1 MAMLGQSSFRRILL
15 SRILVLSIP
24 ILLLGV
30 GVTFRKARTSLLY
43 TARQNLAE
51 SAIRKAEDIQSS
63 IKSLQTN
70 LATASR
76 TSILQAGQPET
87 SQTYLNQ
94 LATDLPTEIRCLQL
108 IDWQTGNLTATT
120 CGDQRLLSSTDMPWA
135 TQQSEISADSFYLN
149 TTPRSTTPRSQA
161 TRADQAEP
169 GDDFAQPNQA
179 EPSDESAQPDQA
191 ELATELDLIIS
202 TPVYD
207 QNGQLRYTL
216 AAHSIITQRE
226 SGAPGSLL
234 GYTTIIDQNG
244 VFLAHP
250 LASRVG
256 RNIQNEPDADR
267 FQNILNNVLR
277 GDDPDVRHIFNFID
291 DEEEWLAGYSP
302 IHINISPTEDHTWTV
317 LAVTRLD
324 NALHGLE
331 DIKRILVILTTGL
344 LAAHLLA
351 MLYMA
356 RDLALPI
363 EQLGKYARH
372 IHKRDPLQRAPKNF
386 RIRELNHL
394 AEVLDNMVRR
404 LEERAKELEAAW
416 QEAEAA
422 NQLKSEFLANT
433 SHELRTPLN
442 AIIGCIRLV
451 RDDCCDTPE
460 EEIEFLDRAD
470 EAAIHLLKIINDLLD
485 IAKIEAGTLS
495 LSIELI
501 DLRQIL
507 QEVID
512 LQSMQIHEKGLRLSV
527 PEMSEPIMVR
537 SDPAKLKQVLLNII
551 YNAIK
556 FTDHGSIT
564 IDTRIET
571 AVDSVQTAHSN
582 GHRAVENLVN
592 SEAWVIVSVQDTG
605 IGIDPTQ
612 QHKLF
617 RPFVMVDGTTTRAIS
632 RNLIELM
639 GGSITLHS
647 AGVGQGTTVEIAL
660 PIANVSQIPA
670 APLAGSDSQESVAA
684 SVTEHPAVR

>member
-1 MAMLGQSSFRRILL
+1 M
-15 SRILVLSIP
+15 
-24 ILLLGV
+24 
-30 GVTFRKARTSLLY
+30 TFRKARTSLLY

-51 SAIRKAEDIQSS
+51 SAIRKAEDIQAS
-63 IKSLQTN
+63 IQSLQTN
-70 LATASR
+70 LETASQ

-87 SQTYLNQ
+87 IQTYLNQ

-108 IDWQTGNLTATT
+108 IDSQTGQITATT
-120 CGDQRLLSSTDMPWA
+120 CGNQPILPQADIAWA
-135 TQQSEISADSFYLN
+135 TQQSELSTDSFYLSTLSSN
-149 TTPRSTTPRSQA
+149 PSTP
-161 TRADQAEP
+161 DGQAEISSEP
-169 GDDFAQPNQA
+169 PQSEQTDF
-179 EPSDESAQPDQA
+179 S
-191 ELATELDLIIS
+191 TELDLIIS

-216 AAHSIITQRE
+216 AAQSVLRQRE
-226 SGAPGSLL
+226 SGEPGSLL
-234 GYTTIIDQNG
+234 GYTTIIDQDG

-250 LASRVG
+250 LDDRVG
-256 RNIQNEPDADR
+256 QNIKAGPDADR
-267 FQNILNNVLR
+267 FENIINNVLR
-277 GDDPDVRHIFNFID
+277 GDDPDVRHIFSFVG

-302 IHINISPTEDHTWTV
+302 IQISISPTEDRTWTV

-363 EQLGKYARH
+363 EQLGKYARQ

-460 EEIEFLDRAD
+460 EEVEFLDRAD

-537 SDPAKLKQVLLNII
+537 SDPAKLKQVLLNVV

-556 FTDHGSIT
+556 FTDQGSIT
-564 IDTRIET
+564 IGTRLET
-571 AVDSVQTAHSN
+571 AVDSVQKAQSN
-582 GHRAVENLVN
+582 GHRTIETPVN
-592 SEAWVIVSVQDTG
+592 PEAWVIISVQDTG

-617 RPFVMVDGTTTRAIS
+617 RPFVMVDGTTTRKFEGTGLGLAIS

-660 PIANVSQIPA
+660 PIATTPQPPA
-670 APLAGSDSQESVAA
+670 DPPTGSDPSQEPA
-684 SVTEHPAVR
+684 SKTITEHPAVR

>member
-51 SAIRKAEDIQSS
+51 SAIRKAEDIQAS
-63 IKSLQTN
+63 IQSLQTN
-70 LATASR
+70 LETASR
-76 TSILQAGQPET
+76 TSILQAGQPEAI
-87 SQTYLNQ
+87 QTYLNQ
-94 LATDLPTEIRCLQL
+94 LAADLPTEIHCLQL
-108 IDWQTGNLTATT
+108 IDWQTGNITATT
-120 CGDQRLLSSTDMPWA
+120 CGNQPILSQADMPWS
-135 TQQSEISADSFYLN
+135 TQQSELNADSFYLS
-149 TTPRSTTPRSQA
+149 TLSSKPSTPDA
-161 TRADQAEP
+161 
-169 GDDFAQPNQA
+169 QA
-179 EPSDESAQPDQA
+179 EPSNESTQPDQA
-191 ELATELDLIIS
+191 RLSTELDLLIG

-216 AAHSIITQRE
+216 AAQSVLTQRE
-226 SGAPGSLL
+226 SGEPGSLL
-234 GYTTIIDQNG
+234 GYTSIIDQDG

-256 RNIQNEPDADR
+256 QNIKDGPDADR
-267 FQNILNNVLR
+267 FENIIDNVLR
-277 GDDPDVRHIFNFID
+277 GDDPDVRHIFSFVG

-302 IHINISPTEDHTWTV
+302 IQISISPTEDRTWTV

-451 RDDCCDTPE
+451 RDDCCDSPE
-460 EEIEFLDRAD
+460 EEVEFLDRAD

-537 SDPAKLKQVLLNII
+537 SDPAKLKQVLLNVV

-556 FTDHGSIT
+556 FTDQGSIT

-571 AVDSVQTAHSN
+571 AVNSVQTSQFN
-582 GHRAVENLVN
+582 GHRTVETPVN
-592 SEAWVIVSVQDTG
+592 PEAWVIISVHDTG

-617 RPFVMVDGTTTRAIS
+617 RPFVMVDGTTTRKFEGTGLGLAIS

-660 PIANVSQIPA
+660 PIATVQPPA
-670 APLAGSDSQESVAA
+670 APTAGSDSSQESA
-684 SVTEHPAVR
+684 SKTITEHPAVR

>member
-1 MAMLGQSSFRRILL
+1 M
-15 SRILVLSIP
+15 LSIP

-30 GVTFRKARTSLLY
+30 GVTFRKARTSLLH

-63 IKSLQTN
+63 VKALQTN

-76 TSILQAGQPET
+76 TSILQTGQQEAT
-87 SQTYLNQ
+87 QTYLNQ

-108 IDWQTGNLTATT
+108 LDWQTGSLVATT
-120 CGDQRLLSSTDMPWA
+120 CGNQSIATSSADISWA
-135 TQQSEISADSFYLN
+135 EQQNPLAADSFHL
-149 TTPRSTTPRSQA
+149 STLP
-161 TRADQAEP
+161 AE
-169 GDDFAQPNQA
+169 Q
-179 EPSDESAQPDQA
+179 SAQTDPSKLA
-191 ELATELDLIIS
+191 SELNLVIS
-202 TPVYD
+202 TPVYN
-207 QNGQLRYTL
+207 QSGQLRYTL
-216 AAHSIITQRE
+216 TAQSVLRQRE
-226 SGAPGSLL
+226 SGEPGSLL
-234 GYTTIIDQNG
+234 GYTAVIDQNG

-250 LASRVG
+250 LANRVG
-256 RNIQNEPDADR
+256 QNIAEEPDADR
-267 FQNILNNVLR
+267 FENIINNILR
-277 GDDPDVRHIFNFID
+277 GDDPNVRHIFNFAGD
-291 DEEEWLAGYSP
+291 DEEWLAGYSP
-302 IHINISPTEDHTWTV
+302 VHIGISLTEEQTWTV
-317 LAVTRLD
+317 LAATRLD

-372 IHKRDPLQRAPKNF
+372 IHTRDPLQRAPKNF

-404 LEERAKELEAAW
+404 LEERAKELESAW

-442 AIIGCIRLV
+442 AIIGCVRLV
-451 RDDCCDTPE
+451 RDECCDTRE
-460 EEIEFLDRAD
+460 EEVEFLDRAD

-501 DLRQIL
+501 DVRQIL
-507 QEVID
+507 KEVID
-512 LQSMQIHEKGLRLSV
+512 LQSMQIYEKGLRLSV
-527 PEMSEPIMVR
+527 PDAPEAIIVR
-537 SDPAKLKQVLLNII
+537 SDPAKLKQVLLNVI

-556 FTDHGSIT
+556 FTDQGSIT
-564 IDTRIET
+564 VDTRIET
-571 AVDSVQTAHSN
+571 AVDSVQATTPSS
-582 GHRAVENLVN
+582 RQSIDVPTVN
-592 SEAWVIVSVQDTG
+592 PEAWVIIAVQDTG

-617 RPFVMVDGTTTRAIS
+617 RPFVMVDGTTTRKFEGTGLGLAIS

-660 PIANVSQIPA
+660 PVADLQLPA
-670 APLAGSDSQESVAA
+670 ADSNGSNTSIEAVSTK
-684 SVTEHPAVR
+684 SGTEQPAVR

>member
-1 MAMLGQSSFRRILL
+1 M
-15 SRILVLSIP
+15 
-24 ILLLGV
+24 
-30 GVTFRKARTSLLY
+30 TFRKARTSLLY

-51 SAIRKAEDIQSS
+51 SAIRKAEDIQSL
-63 IKSLQTN
+63 IKALQTN

-87 SQTYLNQ
+87 IQTYLNQ
-94 LATDLPTEIRCLQL
+94 LATDLPTEIHCLQL

-120 CGDQRLLSSTDMPWA
+120 CGNQPILSEIEMPWA
-135 TQQSEISADSFYLN
+135 TQQSEINVDSFYLN
-149 TTPRSTTPRSQA
+149 TLSNRQA
-161 TRADQAEP
+161 IPDGQS
-169 GDDFAQPNQA
+169 
-179 EPSDESAQPDQA
+179 EPSSESAQVDPA
-191 ELATELDLIIS
+191 EFATELNLIIS

-216 AAHSIITQRE
+216 AAQSVIQQRE
-226 SGAPGSLL
+226 SGEPGSLL
-234 GYTTIIDQNG
+234 GYTTIIDQDG

-250 LASRVG
+250 LVSQVG
-256 RNIQNEPDADR
+256 QNIKDEPDADR
-267 FQNILNNVLR
+267 FENIVNNVLR
-277 GDDPDVRHIFNFID
+277 GDDPNVRHIFNFVGD
-291 DEEEWLAGYSP
+291 REEWLAGYSP
-302 IHINISPTEDHTWTV
+302 IHINISPTEDRTWTV

-324 NALHGLE
+324 SALHGLE

-460 EEIEFLDRAD
+460 EEVEFLDRAD

-501 DLRQIL
+501 DLRRIL

-512 LQSMQIHEKGLRLSV
+512 LQSMQIHEKGLRLGV
-527 PEMSEPIMVR
+527 PEMPEPVMVR
-537 SDPAKLKQVLLNII
+537 SDPAKLKQVLLNVI

-582 GHRAVENLVN
+582 GHRTNETPVN
-592 SEAWVIVSVQDTG
+592 PEAWVIISVQDTG

-617 RPFVMVDGTTTRAIS
+617 RPFVMVDGTTTRKFEGTGLGLAIS

-660 PIANVSQIPA
+660 PIATVSQLPA
-670 APLAGSDSQESVAA
+670 APTEPESSQKPIAEA
-684 SVTEHPAVR
+684 VTEHPAVR

>member
-1 MAMLGQSSFRRILL
+1 
-15 SRILVLSIP
+15 
-24 ILLLGV
+24 
-30 GVTFRKARTSLLY
+30 VTFRKARTSLLY

-51 SAIRKAEDIQSS
+51 SAIRKAEDIQSL
-63 IKSLQTN
+63 IKALQTN

-87 SQTYLNQ
+87 IQTYLNQ
-94 LATDLPTEIRCLQL
+94 LATDLPTEIHCLQL

-120 CGDQRLLSSTDMPWA
+120 CGNQPILSEIEMPWA
-135 TQQSEISADSFYLN
+135 TQQSEINVDSFYLN
-149 TTPRSTTPRSQA
+149 TLSNRQA
-161 TRADQAEP
+161 IPDGQS
-169 GDDFAQPNQA
+169 
-179 EPSDESAQPDQA
+179 EPSSESAQVDPA
-191 ELATELDLIIS
+191 EFATELNLIIS

-216 AAHSIITQRE
+216 AAQSVIQQRE
-226 SGAPGSLL
+226 SGEPGSLL
-234 GYTTIIDQNG
+234 GYTTIIDQDG

-250 LASRVG
+250 LVSQVG
-256 RNIQNEPDADR
+256 QNIKDEPDADR
-267 FQNILNNVLR
+267 FENIVNNVLR
-277 GDDPDVRHIFNFID
+277 GDDPNVRHIFNFVGD
-291 DEEEWLAGYSP
+291 REEWLAGYSP
-302 IHINISPTEDHTWTV
+302 IHINISPTEDRTWTV

-324 NALHGLE
+324 SALHGLE

-460 EEIEFLDRAD
+460 EEVEFLDRAD

-501 DLRQIL
+501 DLRRIL

-512 LQSMQIHEKGLRLSV
+512 LQSMQIHEKGLRLGV
-527 PEMSEPIMVR
+527 PEMPEPVMVR
-537 SDPAKLKQVLLNII
+537 SDPAKLKQVLLNVI

-582 GHRAVENLVN
+582 GHRTNETPVN
-592 SEAWVIVSVQDTG
+592 PEAWVIISVQDTG

-617 RPFVMVDGTTTRAIS
+617 RPFVMVDGTTTRKFEGTGLGLAIS

-660 PIANVSQIPA
+660 PIATVSQLPA
-670 APLAGSDSQESVAA
+670 APTEPESSQKPIAEA
-684 SVTEHPAVR
+684 VTEHPAVR

>member
-1 MAMLGQSSFRRILL
+1 
-15 SRILVLSIP
+15 
-24 ILLLGV
+24 LLLGV

-51 SAIRKAEDIQSS
+51 SAIRKAEDIQAS

-70 LATASR
+70 LETASQ

-87 SQTYLNQ
+87 IQTYLNQ

-108 IDWQTGNLTATT
+108 IDSQTGEITATT
-120 CGDQRLLSSTDMPWA
+120 CGNQPILSQADMPWA
-135 TQQSEISADSFYLN
+135 TQQGELSTDSFYL
-149 TTPRSTTPRSQA
+149 STLSSNPSTSNG
-161 TRADQAEP
+161 QAEISSESP
-169 GDDFAQPNQA
+169 QSDQTDF
-179 EPSDESAQPDQA
+179 S
-191 ELATELDLIIS
+191 TELDLIIS

-216 AAHSIITQRE
+216 AAQSVLRQRE

-234 GYTTIIDQNG
+234 GYTTIIDQDG

-256 RNIQNEPDADR
+256 QNIKAGPDADR
-267 FQNILNNVLR
+267 FENIINNVLR
-277 GDDPDVRHIFNFID
+277 GDDPDVRHIFSFVG

-302 IHINISPTEDHTWTV
+302 IQISISPTEDRTWTV

-460 EEIEFLDRAD
+460 EEVEFLDRAD

-537 SDPAKLKQVLLNII
+537 SDPAKLKQVLLNVV

-556 FTDHGSIT
+556 FTDQGSIT
-564 IDTRIET
+564 IGTRLET
-571 AVDSVQTAHSN
+571 AVDSVQTAQSN
-582 GHRAVENLVN
+582 GHRTIETPVN
-592 SEAWVIVSVQDTG
+592 PEAWVIVSVQDTG

-617 RPFVMVDGTTTRAIS
+617 RPFVMVDGTTTRKFEGTGLGLAIS

-660 PIANVSQIPA
+660 PIATTTQLPA
-670 APLAGSDSQESVAA
+670 DPPTGVDPSQEPA
-684 SVTEHPAVR
+684 SKTITEHPAVR